1 MNTNKEELLKEL
13 EDLYEDLKH
22 LEKQYNDK
30 RIKKESESFIWD
42 DIKDTKRRIQEIEEL
57 LEQTN
62 SKTR

>member
-1 MNTNKEELLKEL
+1 MNTNKEELLKKL

-30 RIKKESESFIWD
+30 RIKKESETFIWD